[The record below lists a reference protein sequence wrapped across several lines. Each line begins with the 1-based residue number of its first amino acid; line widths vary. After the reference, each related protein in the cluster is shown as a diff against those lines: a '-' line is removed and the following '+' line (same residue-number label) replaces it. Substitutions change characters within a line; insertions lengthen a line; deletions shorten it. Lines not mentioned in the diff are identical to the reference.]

1 MLQISNARVVGI
13 DNEQRLQRQGET
25 LLRMQDLTRNILS
38 DMRNANDSSEGMSRS
53 RVEQVIDQMDL
64 LLDAVESEVG

>member
-53 RVEQVIDQMDL
+53 SVERVIDQMVL
-64 LLDAVESEVG
+64 LLDAVESEVV

>member
-1 MLQISNARVVGI
+1 MQISNARVVGI

-38 DMRNANDSSEGMSRS
+38 DMRNADDSSEGLSRS
-53 RVEQVIDQMDL
+53 GVGRVIDQMDL
-64 LLDAVESEVG
+64 LLDAIESEVGQ